1 MKMLIFVKHR
11 FVALADFVD
20 FIALT
25 DFTDYTDF
33 ITLTDFTALTDFIT
47 LTDFTDYTDKRIEN
61 EYLKI
66 NLNSS

>member
-1 MKMLIFVKHR
+1 MLIFVKHR

-33 ITLTDFTALTDFIT
+33 ITLTDFTDN
-47 LTDFTDYTDKRIEN
+47 TDKRLEN

>member
-1 MKMLIFVKHR
+1 MLIFVKHR
-11 FVALADFVD
+11 FVALTDFVD

-25 DFTDYTDF
+25 DFTDN
-33 ITLTDFTALTDFIT
+33 TDFIT
-47 LTDFTDYTDKRIEN
+47 LTDFTDNTDKRLEN

>member
-11 FVALADFVD
+11 FVALADF
-20 FIALT
+20 A
-25 DFTDYTDF
+25 DY
-33 ITLTDFTALTDFIT
+33 TDFIT
-47 LTDFTDYTDKRIEN
+47 LTDFTDYTDKRLEN

>member
-33 ITLTDFTALTDFIT
+33 ITLTDFT
-47 LTDFTDYTDKRIEN
+47 DYTDKRIEN

>member
-25 DFTDYTDF
+25 DFTDN
-33 ITLTDFTALTDFIT
+33 TDFIT
-47 LTDFTDYTDKRIEN
+47 LTDFTDNTDKRLEN